1 VGHKILHTCTCIRDA
16 RLHTPA
22 FEAKGHTK
30 LRHLMWNGRIDAPA
44 LPPGSRAARGTGH
57 ASGARSLRITS
68 AGVAVGVTKIGVALE
83 ALNHFSYCFRGEC
96 EHNISSRS
104 SREQERWVVLRR
116 TGSSRKLW
124 LKNDGSSHRRVEQ
137 AHEGARR
144 TVLVFTHVCT
154 LPVAYLCQG
163 VFGNHGLHG
172 IWECPGVGR
181 CVEVQQ
187 HARR

>member
-1 VGHKILHTCTCIRDA
+1 MAHKILHTCTCIRDA

-83 ALNHFSYCFRGEC
+83 ALNHFSYCFRGEW
-96 EHNISSRS
+96 EYNISSQS
-104 SREQERWVVLRR
+104 GREQERWVVLRR

-124 LKNDGSSHRRVEQ
+124 LKNDGSSHRRSNKPTKEP
-137 AHEGARR
+137 GAPCSCSR
-144 TVLVFTHVCT
+144 TFVRSRWRTCAKVFLRTMDCT
-154 LPVAYLCQG
+154 
-163 VFGNHGLHG
+163 VFGN
-172 IWECPGVGR
+172 
-181 CVEVQQ
+181 
-187 HARR
+187 ARE